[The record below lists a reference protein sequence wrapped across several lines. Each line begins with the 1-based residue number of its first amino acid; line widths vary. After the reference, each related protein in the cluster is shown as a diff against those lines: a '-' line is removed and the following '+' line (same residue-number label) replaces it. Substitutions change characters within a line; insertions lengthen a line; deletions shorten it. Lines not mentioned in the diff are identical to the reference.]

1 MICSE
6 AFMLT
11 HKAHPPV
18 KPMVLLYFVRSYLI
32 HACVFDRVETALLS
46 ALTIIAVLQ
55 GVK

>member
-1 MICSE
+1 
-6 AFMLT
+6 MLT